1 MKKLIASKLIAAF
14 MLLLCF
20 KAEAVETTFLNNTFK
35 INLPENYCTLIRILT
50 TTSSQK
56 QPLAIL

>member
-20 KAEAVETTFLNNTFK
+20 KAEAVETTFLNNTF
-35 INLPENYCTLIRILT
+35 NGVD
-50 TTSSQK
+50 
-56 QPLAIL
+56 PLS

>member
-1 MKKLIASKLIAAF
+1 MKKLIASKLIASKLIAAF

-35 INLPENYCTLIRILT
+35 INLPENYC
-50 TTSSQK
+50 K